1 MISYEPLR
9 ETLKERNMKISDFR
23 GKILSSKTQT
33 SIANDQPVNLS
44 TIEKLCIE
52 LKVPIEKVV
61 RINYK

>member
-52 LKVPIEKVV
+52 LQVPIEKVV
-61 RINYK
+61 RITL